1 MIKTDTKQ
9 ISIGAFVRELEEFNI
24 DFYKNCLLKTNQ
36 YSTKFILQQVIQDHQ
51 KYKKEI
57 MPEID
62 GLGEEQI
69 ESRYLE
75 NISEDF
81 KRKYVENQFELES
94 LNFVEATELA
104 VILIE
109 FVIQK
114 YELLLKYPLSSASKN
129 SLDVIFQRKQNQLEM
144 LKKEY
149 EKRRYK

>member
-1 MIKTDTKQ
+1 MSKKDKPIT
-9 ISIGAFVRELEEFNI
+9 ISAFVRQLEEFNV

-36 YSTKFILQQVIQDHQ
+36 FSTKFILQQVIKDHQ
-51 KYKKEI
+51 KYKKDI
-57 MPEID
+57 IPDMD
-62 GLGEEQI
+62 GLGDEQV

-75 NISEDF
+75 NIIEDF
-81 KRKYVENQFELES
+81 TRNYVENQFELES

-109 FVIQK
+109 YVIKK
-114 YELLLKYPLSSASKN
+114 YEILLKYSLSSASKK
-129 SLDVIFQRKQNQLEM
+129 SLDVIFQKKQNQLEM

>member
-1 MIKTDTKQ
+1 MAKLDKSIT
-9 ISIGAFVRELEEFNI
+9 ISAFVRQLEEFNV

-36 YSTKFILQQVIQDHQ
+36 FSTKFILQQVIQDHQ
-51 KYKKEI
+51 KYKKDI
-57 MPEID
+57 VPDMD
-62 GLGEEQI
+62 GLGDEQI

-75 NISEDF
+75 NIIEDF
-81 KRKYVENQFELES
+81 RRNYVENQFELES

-109 FVIQK
+109 YVIKK
-114 YELLLKYPLSSASKN
+114 YEILLKYPLSSASKK
-129 SLDVIFQRKQNQLEM
+129 SLDVIFQKKQNQLEM

>member
-1 MIKTDTKQ
+1 MSKLDKLIT
-9 ISIGAFVRELEEFNI
+9 ISAFVRQLEEFNV

-36 YSTKFILQQVIQDHQ
+36 FSTKFILQQVIQDHL
-51 KYKKEI
+51 KYKKDI
-57 MPEID
+57 IPDID
-62 GLGEEQI
+62 GLGEEQV

-75 NISEDF
+75 NIIEDF
-81 KRKYVENQFELES
+81 RRNYVENKFELES

-109 FVIQK
+109 YVIKK
-114 YELLLKYPLSSASKN
+114 YEILLKYPLSSASKK
-129 SLDVIFQRKQNQLEM
+129 SLDVIFQKKQNQLEM

>member
-1 MIKTDTKQ
+1 MSKNEKLIT
-9 ISIGAFVRELEEFNI
+9 ISAFVRQLEEFNV

-36 YSTKFILQQVIQDHQ
+36 FSTKFILQQVIQDHL
-51 KYKKEI
+51 KYKKDI
-57 MPEID
+57 IPDMD
-62 GLGEEQI
+62 GLGDEQV

-75 NISEDF
+75 NIIEDF
-81 KRKYVENQFELES
+81 RRNYVENRFELES

-109 FVIQK
+109 YVIKK
-114 YELLLKYPLSSASKN
+114 YEILLKYSLSSASKK
-129 SLDVIFQRKQNQLEM
+129 SLDVIFQKKQNQLEM

>member
-1 MIKTDTKQ
+1 MSKLDKLIT
-9 ISIGAFVRELEEFNI
+9 ISAFVRQLEEFNV

-36 YSTKFILQQVIQDHQ
+36 FSTKFILQQVIQDHQ
-51 KYKKEI
+51 KYKKDI
-57 MPEID
+57 IPDID
-62 GLGEEQI
+62 GLGEEQV

-75 NISEDF
+75 NIIEDF
-81 KRKYVENQFELES
+81 RRNYVENKFELES

-109 FVIQK
+109 YVIKK
-114 YELLLKYPLSSASKN
+114 YEILLKYPLSSASKK
-129 SLDVIFQRKQNQLEM
+129 SLDVIFQKKQNQLEM

>member
-1 MIKTDTKQ
+1 MAKLDKSIT
-9 ISIGAFVRELEEFNI
+9 ISAFVRQLEEFNV

-36 YSTKFILQQVIQDHQ
+36 FSTKFILQQVIQDHQ
-51 KYKKEI
+51 KYKKDI
-57 MPEID
+57 IPDID
-62 GLGEEQI
+62 GLGEEQV

-75 NISEDF
+75 NIIEDF
-81 KRKYVENQFELES
+81 RRNYVENQFELES

-109 FVIQK
+109 YAIKK
-114 YELLLKYPLSSASKN
+114 YDILLKYPLSSASKK
-129 SLDVIFQRKQNQLEM
+129 SLDVIFQKKQNQLEM